1 MRHRF
6 CQWRTQDGRPGR
18 SIPRPVRDWVVETG
32 SLTAALRQRCGS
44 TFNVRVLGQGWRRP
58 ALDEAWR
65 LQLGRRRL
73 AWIREVALCCGD
85 TPLIAARTV
94 IPAASLAGGNDGLRR
109 LGSRPLGELL
119 FQGGGTRRD
128 PLEVARLRRDDWLAD
143 RMRRLGLSSAR
154 DCWARRVVHY
164 LNGRPLL
171 VAELFLP
178 ELLPCRA

>member
-1 MRHRF
+1 M
-6 CQWRTQDGRPGR
+6 
-18 SIPRPVRDWVVETG
+18 ETG
-32 SLTAALRQRCGS
+32 SLTAALRARCGNA
-44 TFNVRVLGQGWRRP
+44 FNVRVLGQGWRRP
-58 ALDEAWR
+58 GLDEAWR
-65 LQLGRRRL
+65 LQLDRRRV

-128 PLEVARLRRDDWLAD
+128 PLEVARLRGEDWLAD

-178 ELLPCRA
+178 ELWPCRA